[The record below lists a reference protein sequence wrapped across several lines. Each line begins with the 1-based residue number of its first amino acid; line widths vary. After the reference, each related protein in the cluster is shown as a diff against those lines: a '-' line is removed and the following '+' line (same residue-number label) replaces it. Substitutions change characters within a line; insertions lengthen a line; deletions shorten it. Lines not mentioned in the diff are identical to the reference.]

1 MQQDL
6 YWNLGLLLGTSLYLW
21 TWLENILVAT
31 LLWLHLRAYN
41 SSNNNAMCSVWSSI
55 PSQPCPICWW
65 LTLRVACH
73 MLSVSILMWP
83 NVSCIDNRNM
93 HIHAHTNTYTHVCM
107 FACICT
113 QTCVHKHTHIHIY
126 TYIHTHIHMHTWT
139 RAYRYI
145 ATPCNFTDK
154 FLLYA

>member
-93 HIHAHTNTYTHVCM
+93 HIHAHTYTH
-107 FACICT
+107 
-113 QTCVHKHTHIHIY
+113 K
-126 TYIHTHIHMHTWT
+126 HIHMYVCLHAYVHTRVCTSTHTYIYT
-139 RAYRYI
+139 RIYTHTYTCTHEHGHI
-145 ATPCNFTDK
+145 DT
-154 FLLYA
+154 